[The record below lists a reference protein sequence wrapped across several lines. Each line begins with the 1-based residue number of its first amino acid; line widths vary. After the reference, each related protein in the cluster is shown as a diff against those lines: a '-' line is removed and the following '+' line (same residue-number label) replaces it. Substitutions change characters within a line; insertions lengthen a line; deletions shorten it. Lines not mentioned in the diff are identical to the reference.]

1 MEWNASTGLA
11 LGIVSTLTP
20 WFFSVHSK
28 LAAIAEQTAQGA
40 QKIDAIAA
48 ATGRAFEKVFNAEK
62 SISAQSLR
70 LQQVN
75 DRLDR
80 LEESL
85 SNG

>member
-48 ATGRAFEKVFNAEK
+48 ATGRAFEKVYDAEK
-62 SISAQSLR
+62 QISSQDLR
-70 LQQVN
+70 LKQVS
-75 DRLDR
+75 DRLDK
-80 LEESL
+80 LEGSFAE
-85 SNG
+85 

>member
-11 LGIVSTLTP
+11 LGLVSTLTP

-48 ATGRAFEKVFNAEK
+48 AIPGACRATIPDAGHVA
-62 SISAQSLR
+62 SLENPDAFADAI
-70 LQQVN
+70 LKWS
-75 DRLDR
+75 
-80 LEESL
+80 ETAF
-85 SNG
+85 

>member
-11 LGIVSTLTP
+11 LGLVSTLTP

-48 ATGRAFEKVFNAEK
+48 ATGRAFEKVYDVEK
-62 SISAQSLR
+62 QISSQNIR
-70 LQQVN
+70 LQQVSE
-75 DRLDR
+75 RLDK
-80 LEESL
+80 LEGSL
-85 SNG
+85 VD